1 MSNYFSTE
9 IGRIRS
15 EEMVA
20 RGLRYQAAAAQ
31 QRSKD
36 RDSCLTVPRHS
47 SRTSVRRVLVTAV
60 LSLLF
65 MVLVSSAA
73 MAYPVDGT
81 STVSRA
87 VSHGSSAP
95 VQHVTTSAP
104 SGFDPMWLVAVA
116 LAVALAAG
124 SAFLLNHRHSAA
136 AA

>member
-20 RGLRYQAAAAQ
+20 RGLRYQAVAAQ

-36 RDSCLTVPRHS
+36 RDSCLTVPKQSH
-47 SRTSVRRVLVTAV
+47 RTSLRRVLVTAV

-73 MAYPVDGT
+73 FAYPVDGT
-81 STVSRA
+81 SHVSRA
-87 VSHGSSAP
+87 VVGGSGS
-95 VQHVTTSAP
+95 VQHLSTSAG
-104 SGFDPMWLVAVA
+104 GFDPLWLVAVG
-116 LAVALAAG
+116 LAVVLAAG
-124 SAFLLNHRHSAA
+124 SAFLLNHRHAA
-136 AA
+136 ATA

>member
-20 RGLRYQAAAAQ
+20 RGLRYQAVAAQ

-36 RDSCLTVPRHS
+36 RDSCLTVPRQSH
-47 SRTSVRRVLVTAV
+47 RTSVRRVLVTAV

-73 MAYPVDGT
+73 LAYPVDGG
-81 STVSRA
+81 SSVSRA
-87 VSHGSSAP
+87 VVGGSSGS
-95 VQHVTTSAP
+95 VQHVTTSA
-104 SGFDPMWLVAVA
+104 GFDPLWLVAM
-116 LAVALAAG
+116 AVAVVLAAG
-124 SAFLLNHRHSAA
+124 SAFLLNHRHAA
-136 AA
+136 ATA